1 MLAIVA
7 YRQPIARAGI
17 ELIRGSAGS
26 ILPTQKHHVDAFT
39 LARGR
44 RRVTRPRPRAGWLLD
59 GVVLFGLVS
68 VWQVVTSILRVPPY
82 LVPQPSALAMSLS
95 TFAAQL
101 LREAAQTLAEAAAG
115 FVGGNA
121 LGLGLAILFVYS
133 RTLER
138 TFLPWMVVLKTLPIV
153 AITPLITLVL
163 GFGAPTIVA
172 IATLISFFPALV
184 NGVRG
189 LRSVTPQSL
198 ELLRLLDASGWAT
211 LWRLR
216 LPAAVPDLF
225 AALRVSAPASILAA
239 MVAEWAAANGGLGYL
254 ILDAGARYQFL
265 LMWDALL
272 VATLLAV
279 LAFAAVDLAER
290 RLITWTS
297 YL

>member
-1 MLAIVA
+1 VLLA
-7 YRQPIARAGI
+7 
-17 ELIRGSAGS
+17 LIGLWQAA
-26 ILPTQKHHVDAFT
+26 TT
-39 LARGR
+39 L
-44 RRVTRPRPRAGWLLD
+44 
-59 GVVLFGLVS
+59 F
-68 VWQVVTSILRVPPY
+68 RVPPY
-82 LVPQPSALAMSLS
+82 LVPQPSALATSLS
-95 TFAAQL
+95 TFYAQL
-101 LREAAQTLAEAAAG
+101 LGEAAQTVAEAAAG
-115 FVGGNA
+115 FLGGNV
-121 LGLGLAILFVYS
+121 LGLGLAIAFVHS

-189 LRSVTPQSL
+189 LRSVAPQSL
-198 ELLRLLDASGWAT
+198 ELLRLLGASGWAV

-216 LPAAVPDLF
+216 LPAAAPDIF

-272 VATLLAV
+272 IATMLAV
-279 LAFAAVDLAER
+279 LAFAAVDFAEG
-290 RLITWTS
+290 RLIGWTRF
-297 YL
+297 L